1 MTAFPHLPPSGSSE
15 AIVTRRLLAL
25 LCLFALV
32 VGIAAAC
39 SDDDSGDDSSDDS
52 TPSEEASG
60 DGEGGGDGD
69 ICTLADENLALIEGE
84 SDDLPTEEQVAAL
97 QEIADAADEEVQDDF
112 QVVVDAYEQVATADD
127 TDFDALFDTFFDPEF
142 IGAIEQVGLYLE
154 DECGIDIET
163 PSEGAGDDEDDGEE
177 ADDGFGPDGLRAYL
191 TEEDP
196 DLEERIQSIV
206 TVQGTDLTV
215 GVRELADA
223 DEAIEICETLSG
235 YAYGEDGSPDITV
248 NVQGTDSTTVATRD
262 GEDGTCE
269 AA

>member
-1 MTAFPHLPPSGSSE
+1 M
-15 AIVTRRLLAL
+15 TRRLLAL
-25 LCLFALV
+25 LCLLALV
-32 VGIAAAC
+32 VGTAAAC
-39 SDDDSGDDSSDDS
+39 SDDDSGDDGSDDS

-60 DGEGGGDGD
+60 DDEGGDGD

-154 DECGIDIET
+154 DECDIDIET
-163 PSEGAGDDEDDGEE
+163 PSEGSTDGDEGDEE

-191 TEEDP
+191 TDEDP

-206 TVQGTDLTV
+206 TVQGSDLTV
-215 GVRELADA
+215 GVRELADT

-235 YAYGEDGSPDITV
+235 YAYGEDGGPDVTV

>member
-1 MTAFPHLPPSGSSE
+1 M
-15 AIVTRRLLAL
+15 TRRLLAL
-25 LCLFALV
+25 LCLLALV
-32 VGIAAAC
+32 VGTAAAC

-52 TPSEEASG
+52 AASEEASGDEG

-112 QVVVDAYEQVATADD
+112 QVVVDAYEEVATADD

-163 PSEGAGDDEDDGEE
+163 PSEGSTDGDDEE

-191 TEEDP
+191 TDEDP

-206 TVQGTDLTV
+206 TVQGSDLTV
-215 GVRELADA
+215 GVRELDGA
-223 DEAIEICETLSG
+223 DEAVEICETLSG

>member
-1 MTAFPHLPPSGSSE
+1 MSAFPHLPPPGSSE
-15 AIVTRRLLAL
+15 ATVTRRLLAL
-25 LCLFALV
+25 LCLLALV
-32 VGIAAAC
+32 VGTAAAC
-39 SDDDSGDDSSDDS
+39 SDDSGGDSSDDS
-52 TPSEEASG
+52 TPDEEASG
-60 DGEGGGDGD
+60 DDEGGGDGD

-112 QVVVDAYEQVATADD
+112 QVVVDAYEEVATADD

-154 DECGIDIET
+154 DECGLDIET
-163 PSEGAGDDEDDGEE
+163 PSEGSGDGGDEE

-206 TVQGTDLTV
+206 TVQGSDLTV

-235 YAYGEDGSPDITV
+235 YAYGEDGSSSVTV